1 MEPAFRPPALG
12 RVRWP
17 LLGGGAAAAL
27 AGVLVAWAAAN
38 TAPTITGAAGL
49 EVRPDRSVAVSL
61 SATDAD
67 ADPDDAALSEAVRL
81 QAVAP
86 AGAPAWLDDS
96 GWSVPAA
103 PDPTLAFE
111 IAAPETAAPAAYVI
125 SAMATDGRGLSS
137 TSQFELR
144 VLAPLCPAP
153 LEVDDGGTCAACPD
167 HHLPNVAKT
176 RCVACPA
183 DTERAG
189 GTGSC
194 TACPRGE
201 LSAGGETCAPNG
213 APHADAGPD
222 LTAEPGRR
230 VVLDGTGSS
239 DPEGRPLAYAWSQ
252 REGPDVALTRGATA
266 RPRFPAPRAAAETLL
281 RFRLKVTDPQGRSDT
296 DWVRVTV
303 QPANRPPTADA
314 GPDQS
319 VDEGGTATL
328 DGTASADE
336 DGDALTY
343 AWTAPPG
350 VTLSDAAAAKPTFT
364 APNRASPYSLEFALT
379 VDDGA
384 AESAPDRV
392 TVSVDADNDAPT
404 ALAGRNRAVESGDA
418 VTLAGGGT
426 DPEGEALTYRWEQRD
441 GPAVDVADATSA
453 VASFTAPPV
462 DARTALTF
470 RLTVSDPHGARSRV
484 SIRINVRPR
493 RNAAPV
499 ANAGSDQAV
508 DEGATVGLDG
518 TASSDGD
525 DDALTYAWTAPEGVA
540 LPDPAAARPT
550 FTAPDRTADYKL
562 TFTLTVN
569 DGTEDSYPDTVMVA
583 VAADDDAPEV
593 DAGRNRTVESGES
606 VTLSGGGADPEGL
619 AVTYAWVQRGGSEV
633 ELGGAKEATATF
645 DAPRVDRR
653 ERLSFRLKVT
663 DPGGNTGRDDV
674 RVNVLPAANAP
685 PVASASAVDAR
696 IGEGATGTLDGS
708 ASSDAEDDPLTYSW
722 TAPPGVALSD
732 AAAVRPTFE
741 APNRKSDYSL
751 TFTLTVNDGKAD
763 SAADAAT
770 VSVTADDDAP
780 TADAGAD
787 VAAKGGDRVALDG
800 TGSSDPEG
808 GPLTHAWTQT
818 AGPAVALSDTTSARP
833 SFAAPVAGAALAFS
847 LVVNDGASD
856 SAADAV
862 GVAVAPAPRVALS
875 LGSSSIAEDGGS
887 TTVTA
892 SLPEAARR
900 AFEVTVSE
908 SSPALVLGGNATLA
922 FAAGATAGTGAV
934 TLSAVDDDVH
944 TGNRTATVAGALS
957 DGAPAQAPAPVALTV
972 ADDEEDG
979 APDFGG
985 AAVPDQAWAKDAAIA
1000 ALTLPT
1006 ADGGDGEVTYGLS
1019 PALPTG
1025 LSFDPA
1031 ARRISGTPKARQA
1044 PTPYTY
1050 TATDADGDPD
1060 SLTFRIAVDYW
1071 RLTVSPK
1078 PAGGTVTGRGGISCG
1093 SAGDACSATVEGG
1106 GATLTATAD
1115 AGYGL
1120 ESWSGACAAA
1130 TGTSCALTLSAATTA
1145 GASFGELPACNA
1157 SATGPGNACGAGA
1170 YGLLSWSGAH
1180 GACGAGGTPG
1190 CGAGRME
1197 SHAPP
1202 PAAACGSSADSCASG
1217 DWRDGTDT
1225 AAERRWS
1232 CAGETATE
1240 TWTCAGSGGDW
1251 IWTCTGGGETKSCA
1265 GTLDGSSAG
1274 CSRQSAG
1281 ADASCFACRDG
1292 HHGHDGSCHAD
1303 HACGDDEIGGGDR
1316 ACVPC
1321 PAGKVPNADR
1331 TACGCPSGEHEH
1343 GDHACHAAGN
1353 CHGDGDCGDGDV
1365 CWNGSC
1371 GTRVDGGWTAKS
1383 HGDWGSC
1390 PATACGESGRQSRS
1404 WTRTCT
1410 NPAPAFGGADCSGEA
1425 NGTESRNCAGDSCAG
1440 GKVCWSGAC
1449 ETPVDGGWTAKSH
1462 GDWGNCSATACG
1474 STGTRERSWSRTCT
1488 NPAPAFGG
1496 ADCSGEANGS
1506 ESRNCAG
1513 DSCAGGKVCWSGA
1526 CETPVD
1532 GGWTAKA
1539 HGDWGNCSAT
1549 ACGSSGTRERSWS
1562 RSCTN
1567 PAPAF
1572 GGADCSG
1579 EANGTESRN
1588 CAGDSCAGGKVC
1600 WSGACETPVDG
1611 GWTAKAHGDWDN
1623 CSATACGSPGTRE
1636 RSWSRSCTN
1645 PAPAFGGA
1653 DCSGEANGTES
1664 RNCAGD
1670 SCAGGKVCWSGAC
1683 ETPVDGGWTDPAY
1696 GEWGNCSATECGSSG
1711 TRTRTWSRTCSDPA
1725 PAFGGRGCD
1734 GQADGTER
1742 GNCKGDS
1749 CAGGKVCWGGSCET
1763 PVDGGWTEKSYAWS
1777 GVCSATA
1784 CGSSGTESGSWT
1796 RSCTNPTPAFGGA
1809 DCSGEANGTESRNCE
1824 GDSCAGGKVCWSGS
1838 CETPVDGGWTEKS
1851 YAWSGVCSATAC
1863 GSSGTE
1869 SGSWTRSCT
1878 NPTPAFGGAD
1888 CSGEANGTESR
1899 NCEGDS
1905 CAGGKVCWSGS
1916 CETPVDG
1923 GWTEKSY
1930 AWSGVCSATACGSSG
1945 TESGSWTRSC
1955 TNPMPAFG
1963 GADCSGEANGTESR
1977 NCEGDSCAGGKV
1989 CWGGSCE
1996 TPVDGGWTE
2005 KSYAWSGV
2013 CSATACGS
2021 SGTES
2026 GSWTRSCTNPMPAFG
2041 GADCSGEAN
2050 GTEGRNCEGDSCA
2063 GGKVCWGG
2071 SCETPVDGGWADR
2084 TYGEWGNC
2092 SATAC
2097 GSSGTRTRT
2106 WSRTC
2111 SDPAPAFGGSDCVG
2125 DEDGTQTETCYG
2137 HSCVSGQHC
2146 NGSGASAACH
2156 ADHVCGPNQIGG
2168 GVEECE
2174 DCPEG
2179 KTANTGATAC
2189 VCTVGKHEHGNHQ
2202 CHPEGDCHD
2211 DSECPDGKS
2220 CWEGSC
2226 CTRVDGGWSDR
2237 TNGTFGS
2244 CSATACG
2251 SEGTRTR
2258 TWSRTCTNPAPS
2270 CGGASCVG
2278 RAGGTDERSCHGG
2291 SCAAG
2296 QHCDGSGGSASCHAD
2311 HVCGPDQIGGGG
2323 EECTTCPDGQV
2334 PNTTRT
2340 ACEACQFGE
2349 SQAGT
2354 CRTCPTGCSASSC
2367 GGANVCQ
2374 CPGSSCPQLW
2384 GQHGN
2389 CTATQAKTCSG
2400 DTDGC
2405 GRKRYSNRCTTGSH
2419 TFGNVATESCLYE
2432 HRDRDLWRCQH
2443 WTRTCRAKVTQ
2454 VGCVYTGVVIIPPI
2468 DLPFPVA
2475 SPPDGGYER
2484 GYLLA
2489 PFQCGSAPDTC
2500 RVEIGDEVLE
2510 GSEGVE
2516 ERDDADTEH
2525 RWACRS
2531 DTGELRE
2538 CSAEK
2543 E

>member
-1 MEPAFRPPALG
+1 MERAFRPPARG
-12 RVRWP
+12 RARWP
-17 LLGGGAAAAL
+17 LLGGGAATAL

-38 TAPTITGAAGL
+38 TAPTITGATGL
-49 EVRPDRSVAVSL
+49 EVRPDRSVSVSL

-96 GWSVPAA
+96 GWSAPAA

-201 LSAGGETCAPNG
+201 LSAGGEACAPNT

-252 REGPDVALTRGATA
+252 REGPDVALARGATA
-266 RPRFPAPRAAAETLL
+266 RPRFPAPRAAADTLL

-319 VDEGGTATL
+319 VDEGETATL

-379 VDDGA
+379 VDDGT

-392 TVSVDADNDAPT
+392 TVSVDADNDPPT
-404 ALAGRNRAVESGDA
+404 ALAGRNRTVEPGDA

-426 DPEGEALTYRWEQRD
+426 DPEGETLTYRWEQRD
-441 GPAVDVADATSA
+441 GPAVDLADATSA
-453 VASFTAPPV
+453 TASFAAPPV

-493 RNAAPV
+493 RNSAPV

-583 VAADDDAPEV
+583 VAADDDAPEA
-593 DAGRNRTVESGES
+593 DAGRNRTVESGEA

-619 AVTYAWVQRGGSEV
+619 AVTYAWVQRGGPEV

-708 ASSDAEDDPLTYSW
+708 ASSDADDDPLTYSW

-732 AAAVRPTFE
+732 ATAVAPTFR
-741 APNRKSDYSL
+741 APDRRADYTL
-751 TFTLTVNDGKAD
+751 TFTLTVNDGTAD
-763 SAADAAT
+763 SAAAAAT
-770 VSVTADDDAP
+770 VSVTADDDVP

-808 GPLTHAWTQT
+808 GPLTYAWTQT
-818 AGPAVALSDTTSARP
+818 AGAAVALSDAGSARP
-833 SFAAPVAGAALAFS
+833 AFAAPVAGAALAFS

-862 GVAVAPAPRVALS
+862 GVTVAPAPRVALS
-875 LGSSSIAEDGGS
+875 LGSPSIAEDGGS

-908 SSPALVLGGNATLA
+908 SSPAVALGGNATLA
-922 FAAGATAGTGAV
+922 FAAGATASTGAV

-1000 ALTLPT
+1000 ALTLPA

-1031 ARRISGTPKARQA
+1031 GRRISGTPSARQA
-1044 PTPYTY
+1044 PTLYTY

-1060 SLTFRIAVDYW
+1060 SLTFRIAVGYW

-1078 PAGGTVTGRGGISCG
+1078 PAGGTLTGPGGISCG
-1093 SAGDACSATVEGG
+1093 SAGDACSATVDGG

-1115 AGYGL
+1115 AGYDL
-1120 ESWSGACAAA
+1120 ESWSGACASA
-1130 TGTSCALTLSAATTA
+1130 TGTSCALALSAATTA

-1157 SATGPGNACGAGA
+1157 SATGAADACGAGA
-1170 YGLLSWSGAH
+1170 YALVSWSGAH
-1180 GACGAGGTPG
+1180 GACGTDGTG

-1202 PAAACGSSADSCASG
+1202 PAATCGSSADSCASG

-1232 CAGETATE
+1232 CAAVAATE
-1240 TWTCAGSGGDW
+1240 TWNCAGSGGDW
-1251 IWTCTGGGETKSCA
+1251 TWTCAGGGETKSCA
-1265 GTLDGSSAG
+1265 GALEGSSAA
-1274 CSRQSAG
+1274 CSRQSTG
-1281 ADASCFACRDG
+1281 ADASCFVCTDG
-1292 HHGHDGSCHAD
+1292 HHEHDGSCHAD
-1303 HACGDDEIGGGDR
+1303 HACGPDRIGGGDRECSGCGDGLVPNEAGTACVACPVGRHEDDSATGSCHADHVCGDDEIGGGARECSGCGDGLVPNEAGTACVACPVGRHEDDSATGSCHANHVCGDNEIGGGDR

-1321 PAGKVPNADR
+1321 PAGKAPNGDR
-1331 TACGCPSGEHEH
+1331 TACACGTGEHEH
-1343 GDHACHAAGN
+1343 DDHACHAAGN
-1353 CHGDGDCGDGDV
+1353 CHGDGDCGEGEV

-1371 GTRVDGGWTAKS
+1371 GARVDGGWTPKS
-1383 HGDWGSC
+1383 NGGWGSC
-1390 PATACGESGRQSRS
+1390 SETACGSSGTQSRN

-1410 NPAPAFGGADCSGEA
+1410 NPVPAHGGADCTGEA
-1425 NGTESRNCAGDSCAG
+1425 NGTESRD
-1440 GKVCWSGAC
+1440 
-1449 ETPVDGGWTAKSH
+1449 
-1462 GDWGNCSATACG
+1462 
-1474 STGTRERSWSRTCT
+1474 
-1488 NPAPAFGG
+1488 
-1496 ADCSGEANGS
+1496 
-1506 ESRNCAG
+1506 
-1513 DSCAGGKVCWSGA
+1513 
-1526 CETPVD
+1526 
-1532 GGWTAKA
+1532 
-1539 HGDWGNCSAT
+1539 
-1549 ACGSSGTRERSWS
+1549 
-1562 RSCTN
+1562 
-1567 PAPAF
+1567 
-1572 GGADCSG
+1572 
-1579 EANGTESRN
+1579 
-1588 CAGDSCAGGKVC
+1588 
-1600 WSGACETPVDG
+1600 
-1611 GWTAKAHGDWDN
+1611 
-1623 CSATACGSPGTRE
+1623 
-1636 RSWSRSCTN
+1636 
-1645 PAPAFGGA
+1645 
-1653 DCSGEANGTES
+1653 
-1664 RNCAGD
+1664 
-1670 SCAGGKVCWSGAC
+1670 
-1683 ETPVDGGWTDPAY
+1683 
-1696 GEWGNCSATECGSSG
+1696 
-1711 TRTRTWSRTCSDPA
+1711 
-1725 PAFGGRGCD
+1725 
-1734 GQADGTER
+1734 
-1742 GNCKGDS
+1742 
-1749 CAGGKVCWGGSCET
+1749 
-1763 PVDGGWTEKSYAWS
+1763 
-1777 GVCSATA
+1777 
-1784 CGSSGTESGSWT
+1784 
-1796 RSCTNPTPAFGGA
+1796 
-1809 DCSGEANGTESRNCE
+1809 CE
-1824 GDSCAGGKVCWSGS
+1824 GDSCAGGQICWSGS
-1838 CETPVDGGWTEKS
+1838 CETPVDGGWTD
-1851 YAWSGVCSATAC
+1851 
-1863 GSSGTE
+1863 
-1869 SGSWTRSCT
+1869 
-1878 NPTPAFGGAD
+1878 PA
-1888 CSGEANGTESR
+1888 
-1899 NCEGDS
+1899 
-1905 CAGGKVCWSGS
+1905 
-1916 CETPVDG
+1916 
-1923 GWTEKSY
+1923 
-1930 AWSGVCSATACGSSG
+1930 
-1945 TESGSWTRSC
+1945 
-1955 TNPMPAFG
+1955 
-1963 GADCSGEANGTESR
+1963 
-1977 NCEGDSCAGGKV
+1977 
-1989 CWGGSCE
+1989 
-1996 TPVDGGWTE
+1996 
-2005 KSYAWSGV
+2005 
-2013 CSATACGS
+2013 
-2021 SGTES
+2021 
-2026 GSWTRSCTNPMPAFG
+2026 
-2041 GADCSGEAN
+2041 
-2050 GTEGRNCEGDSCA
+2050 
-2063 GGKVCWGG
+2063 
-2071 SCETPVDGGWADR
+2071 
-2084 TYGEWGNC
+2084 YGEWGNC

-2111 SDPAPAFGGSDCVG
+2111 SDPAPAFGGAECAG
-2125 DEDGTQTETCYG
+2125 EA
-2137 HSCVSGQHC
+2137 SGKDSEVC
-2146 NGSGASAACH
+2146 LGGS
-2156 ADHVCGPNQIGG
+2156 
-2168 GVEECE
+2168 
-2174 DCPEG
+2174 CPEG
-2179 KTANTGATAC
+2179 EACSGGGCVCAGDGGHKHDGATCHPAGNCHSNGDCASGQYCAGGAC
-2189 VCTVGKHEHGNHQ
+2189 KDYDDWTVG
-2202 CHPEGDCHD
+2202 D
-2211 DSECPDGKS
+2211 
-2220 CWEGSC
+2220 W
-2226 CTRVDGGWSDR
+2226 GG
-2237 TNGTFGS
+2237 

-2251 SEGTRTR
+2251 QSGKQTRTVTCDDDKVCDPAREPSGMRGCSGDWCVAGEKCSEGACVCEGDGNHKHGSNACHPEGNCHSNGECKDGQYCAGGACKDYDDWTVGDWGGCSATACGQSGKQTRTV
-2258 TWSRTCTNPAPS
+2258 TCDDGKVCDPAGKPS
-2270 CGGASCVG
+2270 GMRGCSGDRCVAGEKCSEGACVCEGDGNHKHGGNACHPEGNCHSNGECKDGQYCAGGACKDYDDWTVGDWGGCSATACGQSGKQTRTVTCDDGKVCDPAGKPSGMRGCSGDRCVAGEKCSEGACVCEGDGNHKHGGNACHPEGNCHSNGECKDGKVCSAGSCVCRDG
-2278 RAGGTDERSCHGG
+2278 EHEHVGAKTCHPVGDCHSNGDCEDGQYCAGGACKDYDDWTVGDWGGCSATACGQSGKQTRTVTCDDGKVCDPAGKPSGMRGCSGDRCVAGEKCSEGVCVCEGDGNHKHGG
-2291 SCAAG
+2291 NACHPVGNCHANDD
-2296 QHCDGSGGSASCHAD
+2296 CSGGKVCSEGAC
-2311 HVCGPDQIGGGG
+2311 VCGPDQHDHGGTCHDDHECTIDQIGGRDS
-2323 EECTTCPDGQV
+2323 ECTTCPDGQV
-2334 PNTTRT
+2334 PNTTKN
-2340 ACEACQFGE
+2340 ACETCQFGE
-2349 SQAGT
+2349 FPAGT

-2367 GGANVCQ
+2367 RGANVCQ

-2384 GQHGN
+2384 GQQGN
-2389 CTATQAKTCSG
+2389 CTATRAKTCSG

-2405 GRKRYSNRCTTGSH
+2405 GRRRYSNRCTTGSH
-2419 TFGNVATESCLYE
+2419 TFGNRATESCLYE

-2443 WTRTCRAKVTQ
+2443 WTQTCRATVTQ
-2454 VGCVYTGVVIIPPI
+2454 VGCVYTGVVIPPIIPP
-2468 DLPFPVA
+2468 FPLA

-2489 PFQCGSAPDTC
+2489 PFQCGSSPDTC

-2516 ERDDADTEH
+2516 DRDDTDTEH

-2531 DTGELRE
+2531 DTGEVRE
-2538 CSAEK
+2538 CGAEK